1 MSVYG
6 DVAPY
11 RARHAIYAHG
21 VLARVSCAC
30 PRAIAYVSGADVRA
44 ALRSVC
50 IRLFRAQH

>member
-30 PRAIAYVSGADVRA
+30 LRAIAYVSGADVRA

-50 IRLFRAQH
+50 IRLFRVQH